1 MDASFPLVSGLL
13 ASMLHV
19 ISGPDHLA
27 AVAPFAIESK
37 RRAWKIGLFWGA
49 GHVLG
54 MVAIGLLFTLFREFI
69 PIEPISEYSEKLVGF
84 VLLGLGVW
92 VFIKIFRRNSRHKH
106 LHLHADETVAIHS
119 HEHDHGQEKT
129 HQHTHGKSVRQS
141 NWAAL
146 YIGILH
152 GFAGIAHFLLF
163 LPVLGFE
170 SRTDSVGYVLGFG
183 LGIVVAMVAFAAVV
197 GKVSSLAGNGHQPFF
212 FNGVRFAGGLFAI
225 VIGVFWIWIT

>member
-1 MDASFPLVSGLL
+1 MDASFPLVAGLI

-27 AVAPFAIESK
+27 AVAPFAIETK
-37 RRAWKIGLFWGA
+37 RRAWKIGLFWGV

-54 MVAIGLLFTLFREFI
+54 MVAIGLLFTLFKEFI
-69 PIEPISEYSEKLVGF
+69 PVDFISEYSEKLVGL
-84 VLLGLGVW
+84 VLVVLGVW
-92 VFIKIFRRNSRHKH
+92 VYYRIFRKNGHHSN
-106 LHLHADETVAIHS
+106 LHLHAEETVAIHA
-119 HEHDHGQEKT
+119 HVHDHGQEPT
-129 HQHTHGKSVRQS
+129 HRQTHGTSVRQS

-146 YIGILH
+146 YIGVLH

-170 SRTDSVGYVLGFG
+170 SQTDSISYIIGFG
-183 LGIVVAMVAFAAVV
+183 LGIVLAMIAFSAVV
-197 GKVSSLAGNGHQPFF
+197 GRISSLAGNGHNPIF

-225 VIGVFWIWIT
+225 VIGIYWLFSA